1 MKLYLFQYIAG
12 SLLLLNNGSVE
23 TLKRNTF
30 TELDKLS
37 GECDMQRCPQD
48 DLSLCA
54 LRKQSSAK
62 QNGALQQK
70 PTDHI
75 QIHIHLAQ
83 AHKTQ
88 L

>member
-1 MKLYLFQYIAG
+1 
-12 SLLLLNNGSVE
+12 
-23 TLKRNTF
+23 
-30 TELDKLS
+30 
-37 GECDMQRCPQD
+37 MQRRPQD

-54 LRKQSSAK
+54 LREQSSAK